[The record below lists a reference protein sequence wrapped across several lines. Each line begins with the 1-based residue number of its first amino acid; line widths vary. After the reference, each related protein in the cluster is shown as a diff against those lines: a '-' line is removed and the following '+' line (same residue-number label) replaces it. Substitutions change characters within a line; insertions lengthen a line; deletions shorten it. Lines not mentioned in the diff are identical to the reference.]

1 MRRLNLRSLVPN
13 LITLSGLSFG
23 LSSIRFAIEGEFH
36 WAVICILFAAVCDAL
51 DGMLARHLG
60 SESDL
65 GFQLDSLSD
74 FLSFGVAPGI
84 LIYMAIFYENSRIGV
99 FSTLIFIIFSC
110 LRLALFNV
118 LHEKS
123 KHNEIQRIDF
133 FTGIPTPAGAIL
145 ILLPLTHVF
154 MGYGWVYENINF
166 VAGYIILISGLLV
179 SKIPTFSLKGRGLPI
194 RSKFTF
200 LILFSMLVLSMI
212 NLPWHTLNVLALI
225 YLLTIPFSIFSWQK
239 ERKKI
244 VNRREV

>member
-1 MRRLNLRSLVPN
+1 MKRLNLKSLIPN

-23 LSSIRFAIEGEFH
+23 LSSIRFAIEGEFSL
-36 WAVICILFAAVCDAL
+36 AVICILFAAVCDAL
-51 DGMLARHLG
+51 DGMLARYLD

-84 LIYMAIFYENSRIGV
+84 LIYMAIFYYENSNIGV
-99 FSTLIFIIFSC
+99 FATLIFIIFSC
-110 LRLALFNV
+110 IRLALFNV

-123 KHNEIQRIDF
+123 KNNETQKIDF

-154 MGYGWVYENINF
+154 IGYEWAYENINF

-194 RSKFTF
+194 RSKFAF
-200 LILFSMLVLSMI
+200 LILFSILVLSMI

-225 YLLTIPFSIFSWQK
+225 YLLTIPFSVFSWKK
-239 ERKKI
+239 ERYKT
-244 VNRREV
+244 